1 MTNNDNEIK
10 CEKIT
15 AAWVKSCS
23 CCGATAACGAV
34 PQGTAPHLIK
44 TQSDMKF
51 WIFFILRKGNSDNL
65 QKTKTMLF
73 ALNTGDWER

>member
-1 MTNNDNEIK
+1 MSNDQQWQWDKMWKDN
-10 CEKIT
+10 
-15 AAWVKSCS
+15 SCMS
-23 CCGATAACGAV
+23 GAV